1 VRLRNAIVSV
11 KDECERTRHFGSVCE
26 IAFSSATPASS
37 RRWPVRQCSAEAA
50 TQRDATKP
58 FGGACGRST
67 VVGGNDIF
75 AWYCN
80 LWRESKVRKTG
91 ISAFCCTRPDTDRVI
106 ATR

>member
-1 VRLRNAIVSV
+1 MRAHQALRQCLRNRVLIRNTGF
-11 KDECERTRHFGSVCE
+11 E
-26 IAFSSATPASS
+26 PALAGAAVL
-37 RRWPVRQCSAEAA
+37 RRSPDA
-50 TQRDATKP
+50 TQPDVTKP